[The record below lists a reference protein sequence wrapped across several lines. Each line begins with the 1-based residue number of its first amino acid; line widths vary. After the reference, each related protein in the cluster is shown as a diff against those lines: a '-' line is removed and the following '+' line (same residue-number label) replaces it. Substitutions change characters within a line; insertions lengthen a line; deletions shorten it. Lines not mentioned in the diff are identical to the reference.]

1 MQINKKN
8 RRSGTATERASKRQD
23 GEATRTAK
31 TATKS
36 NARAADKVSRPSRH
50 DQVERRLREELEG
63 TGAQGRVRDLV
74 GRLLGTERTPA
85 LEQLIARVQ
94 AAAKSETAS
103 PYGA

>member
-1 MQINKKN
+1 MQINKKS
-8 RRSGTATERASKRQD
+8 RRTGSVAEHKAKRLD
-23 GEATRTAK
+23 GEAARTGKAAVK
-31 TATKS
+31 KP
-36 NARAADKVSRPSRH
+36 ARASDKAVRQDRH

-94 AAAKSETAS
+94 AAAKSDTAS